1 MRRVVLFY
9 PSLINGDES
18 PTLYTALPLSLVAL
32 AAPLRAASF
41 EVEILDE
48 RLHIYTE
55 EEIGKQLEG
64 AVLVGI
70 SAITSY
76 QIVNGLRFARSVRR
90 LAPHIPIVWGGW
102 HPTLMPMETLRHPL
116 VDAVAIGQGEEILPQ
131 LAQRARD
138 RLPFK
143 GVPNILYKDTGG
155 QVVINPRIEMARY
168 PVYGSPAGGY
178 TAVDLERYIHPQW
191 GHRRVVG
198 YESSRGCPYRCAFC
212 SIGAVYKRHW
222 HGLPA
227 ETVARDIA
235 RLRDEYGIDAV
246 HFFDNNFF
254 LDVRRAARFAE
265 GLIESSTCVAWDG
278 TVVAQQFVRFSPQTI
293 ERLRR
298 GGLFR
303 VIVGGESGDEEV
315 LKKIHK
321 AHTNR
326 QILETARRC
335 KEYGLMSSFSFMVG
349 FPWNPEQDTARTIDL
364 IGQIRHIDKNS
375 EILLFVFSPYLGT
388 PLYDVARQAGMAF
401 PDTLEG
407 WANFTYDKANTPWMP
422 ERLMKRIDR
431 YLRFFGT
438 KQQSAD
444 EESFFRGFR

>member
-1 MRRVVLFY
+1 MNRVVLFY
-9 PSLINGDES
+9 PALTNGEES

-41 EVEILDE
+41 DVEILDE
-48 RLHIYTE
+48 RLHRYTE
-55 EEIGKQLEG
+55 EEIEKQLEG
-64 AVLVGI
+64 AVLAGI

-76 QIVNGLRFARSVRR
+76 QLVNGLRFARSIRR
-90 LAPHIPIVWGGW
+90 FAPHIPIVWGGW

-116 VDAVAIGQGEEILPQ
+116 VDVVVVGQGEEILPQ
-131 LAQRARD
+131 LAKRARD
-138 RLPFK
+138 RRSFK
-143 GVPNILYKDTGG
+143 EVPNVLYKDPEEGI
-155 QVVINPRIEMARY
+155 VANPRLEVSCY
-168 PVYGSPAGGY
+168 PVTGTPVDGYGC
-178 TAVDLERYIHPQW
+178 VDLERYIHPQW

-198 YESSRGCPYRCAFC
+198 YESSRGCPFRCDFC
-212 SIGAVYKRHW
+212 SIGAVYRQRW

-227 ETVARDIA
+227 DTVIQDIV
-235 RLRDEYGIDAV
+235 RLRDVYGIDAI

-254 LDVRRAARFAE
+254 LDTCRAERFAE
-265 GLIESSTCVAWDG
+265 GLAENGGAVAWDG
-278 TVVAQQFVRFSPQTI
+278 TVVAQQFVRFSPQSI

-321 AHTNR
+321 AHTNE

-349 FPWNPEQDTARTIDL
+349 FPWNPEQDTVRTIEL
-364 IGQIRHIDKNS
+364 IEQIRNIDKNS

-388 PLYDVARQAGMAF
+388 PLYEVARQAGMVF
-401 PDTLEG
+401 PDSLEG
-407 WANFTYDKANTPWMP
+407 WANFTYDKVNTPWMP
-422 ERLMKRIDR
+422 KRLMKRIDR

-438 KQQSAD
+438 KHQSAD
-444 EESFFRGFR
+444 EESFFRGFQ

>member
-1 MRRVVLFY
+1 MITTEKRFEAD
-9 PSLINGDES
+9 IES
-18 PTLYTALPLSLVAL
+18 FFL
-32 AAPLRAASF
+32 
-41 EVEILDE
+41 
-48 RLHIYTE
+48 
-55 EEIGKQLEG
+55 
-64 AVLVGI
+64 
-70 SAITSY
+70 
-76 QIVNGLRFARSVRR
+76 
-90 LAPHIPIVWGGW
+90 
-102 HPTLMPMETLRHPL
+102 
-116 VDAVAIGQGEEILPQ
+116 
-131 LAQRARD
+131 
-138 RLPFK
+138 
-143 GVPNILYKDTGG
+143 
-155 QVVINPRIEMARY
+155 
-168 PVYGSPAGGY
+168 SPAGGY

-375 EILLFVFSPYLGT
+375 EILLFVFSPY
-388 PLYDVARQAGMAF
+388 
-401 PDTLEG
+401 
-407 WANFTYDKANTPWMP
+407 
-422 ERLMKRIDR
+422 
-431 YLRFFGT
+431 
-438 KQQSAD
+438 
-444 EESFFRGFR
+444 

>member
-143 GVPNILYKDTGG
+143 GVPNVLYKDTGG

-178 TAVDLERYIHPQW
+178 TAVDLERYIHP
-191 GHRRVVG
+191 RLPIPL
-198 YESSRGCPYRCAFC
+198 CFLF
-212 SIGAVYKRHW
+212 HW
-222 HGLPA
+222 
-227 ETVARDIA
+227 
-235 RLRDEYGIDAV
+235 
-246 HFFDNNFF
+246 
-254 LDVRRAARFAE
+254 
-265 GLIESSTCVAWDG
+265 
-278 TVVAQQFVRFSPQTI
+278 
-293 ERLRR
+293 
-298 GGLFR
+298 
-303 VIVGGESGDEEV
+303 SGV
-315 LKKIHK
+315 
-321 AHTNR
+321 
-326 QILETARRC
+326 
-335 KEYGLMSSFSFMVG
+335 
-349 FPWNPEQDTARTIDL
+349 
-364 IGQIRHIDKNS
+364 
-375 EILLFVFSPYLGT
+375 
-388 PLYDVARQAGMAF
+388 
-401 PDTLEG
+401 
-407 WANFTYDKANTPWMP
+407 
-422 ERLMKRIDR
+422 
-431 YLRFFGT
+431 
-438 KQQSAD
+438 
-444 EESFFRGFR
+444 